1 MEISGALS
9 EVFAGLDER
18 NNVDEQKTID
28 YIKFLVKNGVKA
40 LFVGGIAAE
49 TLSFS
54 YNQREKWLKAVKSA
68 ASDTPIIFQ
77 LKSPSNIEELKK
89 QIDLAEDNDV
99 AAVSLS
105 QPYPI
110 PLSSNELVD
119 YFNKACK
126 LTSLPIMVY
135 NEPTVGKPIDVQTLN
150 LIIKNNGNIK
160 FYKDSTHN
168 MIDLHSLIMENP
180 QLKVLAGSDGLIFDI
195 MNAGGKGVVSLVVN
209 PFPELINEEVK
220 ALQNKDIDKALEL
233 QNKILKVRSILKEG
247 GLTAGYRY
255 AMKLRGI
262 DIGKAPFPYSNV
274 NEEAKSKIEK
284 SLKELKLL

>member
-9 EVFAGLDER
+9 EVFAAFNEK
-18 NNVDEQKTID
+18 NQIDEQKTHE
-28 YIKFLVKNGVKA
+28 YVKFLLKNNVKA

-54 YNQREKWLKAVKSA
+54 DDEREKWLKAVKSA
-68 ASDTPIIFQ
+68 AEKTTVIFQ
-77 LKSPSNIEELKK
+77 LKPSNIEGLKK
-89 QIDLAEDNDV
+89 QIKTAEENSVDI
-99 AAVSLS
+99 VSLS

-110 PLSSNELVD
+110 PLSNNEIVD
-119 YFNKACK
+119 YFNNACK

-135 NEPTVGKPIDVQTLN
+135 NEPTVGKAMDIQTLN
-150 LIIKNNGNIK
+150 LIIKNNKNVN

-168 MIDLHSLIMENP
+168 MIDLHSLILQNP
-180 QLKVLAGSDGLIFDI
+180 SLNVLAGSDGLIFDI

-209 PFPELINEEVK
+209 PFPELINREVE
-220 ALQNKDIDKALEL
+220 ALQKKQLDKALEL

-255 AMKLRGI
+255 AMQLRGI
-262 DIGKAPFPYSNV
+262 DIGKAPFPYSNI
-274 NEEAKSKIEK
+274 NEDAKSKIEK
-284 SLKELKLL
+284 NLKEINLL

>member
-9 EVFAGLDER
+9 EVFAAFNEK
-18 NNVDEQKTID
+18 NQIDEQKTHE
-28 YIKFLVKNGVKA
+28 YVKFLLKNNVKA

-54 YNQREKWLKAVKSA
+54 DDEREKWLKAVKSA
-68 ASDTPIIFQ
+68 AEKTTVIFQ
-77 LKSPSNIEELKK
+77 LKPSNIEGLKK
-89 QIDLAEDNDV
+89 QIKTAEENSVDI
-99 AAVSLS
+99 VSLS

-110 PLSSNELVD
+110 PLSNNEIVD
-119 YFNKACK
+119 YFNNACK

-135 NEPTVGKPIDVQTLN
+135 NEPTVGKAMDIQTLN
-150 LIIKNNGNIK
+150 LIIKNNKNVN

-168 MIDLHSLIMENP
+168 MIDLHSLILQNP
-180 QLKVLAGSDGLIFDI
+180 SLNVLAGSDGLIFDI

-209 PFPELINEEVK
+209 PFPELINREVE
-220 ALQNKDIDKALEL
+220 ALQKKQLDKALEL

-255 AMKLRGI
+255 AMQLRGI
-262 DIGKAPFPYSNV
+262 DIGKAPFPYSNI
-274 NEEAKSKIEK
+274 NEDAKSKIEK
-284 SLKELKLL
+284 NLKELNLL

>member
-9 EVFAGLDER
+9 EVFAALDER
-18 NNVDEQKTID
+18 NNVDEQKTVD

-40 LFVGGIAAE
+40 VFVGGIAAE

-54 YNQREKWLKAVKSA
+54 DKEREKWLDAVKSA
-68 ASDTPIIFQ
+68 VGNNVPVIFQ
-77 LKSPSNIEELKK
+77 LKPSNIEELKR
-89 QIDLAEDNDV
+89 QINVAEDKGVD
-99 AAVSLS
+99 AVSLS

-110 PLSSNELVD
+110 PLSNNELID
-119 YFNKACK
+119 YFNSACK

-135 NEPTVGKPIDVQTLN
+135 NEPTVGKPMDMQTLN
-150 LIIKNNGNIK
+150 LIIKNNGNVK

-168 MIDLHSLIMENP
+168 MIDLHGLIMQNP

-220 ALQNKDIDKALEL
+220 ALQDREMEKALEL

-255 AMKLRGI
+255 AMELRGI

-274 NEEAKSKIEK
+274 NDEAKSKIKEN
-284 SLKELKLL
+284 LKELKLL